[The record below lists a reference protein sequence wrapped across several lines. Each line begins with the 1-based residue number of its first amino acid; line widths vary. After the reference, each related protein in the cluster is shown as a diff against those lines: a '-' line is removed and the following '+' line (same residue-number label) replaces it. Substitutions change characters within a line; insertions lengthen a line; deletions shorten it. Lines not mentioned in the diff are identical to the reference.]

1 MGYSSTM
8 RSRMGYPHHVRRLGM
23 NRSVRRRNSRLRMSN
38 FGELGDQE
46 GLRALCMVNLLSL
59 ALCFIVDGIWFYSMG
74 KFVISERIVK
84 VRVGKGRGRIR
95 GECARPPMPWSCLNM
110 FRDDCF
116 GIITK
121 LNNGKVSRPIDPSQV
136 YILCIPLLQVPYHLS
151 QSNLLIH

>member
-1 MGYSSTM
+1 MGYSSMM

-84 VRVGKGRGRIR
+84 GRVRNGEGQITGRF
-95 GECARPPMPWSCLNM
+95 ARPPMPCSYLNL
-110 FRDDCF
+110 FRDDF
-116 GIITK
+116 IDIVKNKTTK
-121 LNNGKVSRPIDPSQV
+121 NYHVHAKFVSCVSHCCKSLTIS
-136 YILCIPLLQVPYHLS
+136 S
-151 QSNLLIH
+151 SLI